1 MERIVQY
8 LKVFWRSERL
18 IRQNELGLLT
28 RKILINGMAGLIAI
42 FGLVMVSLATFFVLA
57 QNWGQPLAALAIG
70 CVDLLLSV
78 ILLMYAG
85 SLKPAPEVQMI
96 KEMRDMALTNISDE
110 VGRAESELL
119 KMKKDVQQIIRNPLD
134 VILPQAIGPLLTAL
148 TSSFRSV
155 KKEKES

>member
-42 FGLVMVSLATFFVLA
+42 FGLVMVSPAAFFVLA
-57 QNWGQPLAALAIG
+57 QNWGGAALAIG

-78 ILLMYAG
+78 ILIMYAG
-85 SLKPAPEVQMI
+85 SLKPATEVQMI

-110 VGRAESELL
+110 AGRIESELH
-119 KMKKDVQQIIRNPLD
+119 KMKKDIQQIIRNPLD
-134 VILPQAIGPLLTAL
+134 IILPQAIGPLLTAL
-148 TSSFRSV
+148 TSSLRSV
-155 KKEKES
+155 KKEKDS

>member
-42 FGLVMVSLATFFVLA
+42 FGLVMVSPAAFFVLA

-78 ILLMYAG
+78 ILIMYAG
-85 SLKPAPEVQMI
+85 SLKPATEVQMI

-110 VGRAESELL
+110 AGRVESELH
-119 KMKKDVQQIIRNPLD
+119 KMKKDVQQIILAT
-134 VILPQAIGPLLTAL
+134 VIVYETIGPLLTRWAL
-148 TSSFRSV
+148 FHAGEAQQETT
-155 KKEKES
+155 

>member
-1 MERIVQY
+1 MERIVPH

-18 IRQNELGLLT
+18 IRQNRLGLLT

-42 FGLVMVSLATFFVLA
+42 FGLVMVSLAAFFVLA

-78 ILLMYAG
+78 ILIMYAG
-85 SLKPAPEVQMI
+85 SLKPATEVQMI

-110 VGRAESELL
+110 AGRIESELH

-134 VILPQAIGPLLTAL
+134 IILPQAIGPLLTAL
-148 TSSFRSV
+148 TSSLRSV
-155 KKEKES
+155 KKEKDS

>member
-42 FGLVMVSLATFFVLA
+42 FGLVMVSLAAFFVLA

-78 ILLMYAG
+78 ILIMYAG
-85 SLKPAPEVQMI
+85 SLKPATEVQMI
-96 KEMRDMALTNISDE
+96 KEMRDIALTNISDE
-110 VGRAESELL
+110 AGA
-119 KMKKDVQQIIRNPLD
+119 
-134 VILPQAIGPLLTAL
+134 G
-148 TSSFRSV
+148 
-155 KKEKES
+155 

>member
-1 MERIVQY
+1 MERIVQNIK
-8 LKVFWRSERL
+8 LFWRSERL

-42 FGLVMVSLATFFVLA
+42 FGLVMVSLAGFFVLA

-70 CVDLLLSV
+70 GIDLLLSV

-85 SLKPAPEVQMI
+85 SLKPTTEVQMI

-110 VGRAESELL
+110 AGRVESELL

-134 VILPQAIGPLLTAL
+134 IILPQAIGPLLTAL

-155 KKEKES
+155 KKEKDS